1 MERKYY
7 VQKATGAVL
16 YKLAIYL
23 VNEGKEREEVMSM
36 INRVISNA
44 IDDGYN
50 RARIYKN
57 RHEIGGVSLAGITVP
72 PSSAH
77 HLLTE
82 LFQECCVHH
91 VFGDSIRSIFADKH
105 VHRIHYILANHRGTH
120 QLQQEY
126 NALNVS
132 AIVFP
137 N

>member
-7 VQKATGAVL
+7 IQKATGAVL

-23 VNEGKEREEVMSM
+23 VNEGKTREEIMGI

-44 IDDGYN
+44 IDDGHN
-50 RARIYKN
+50 RARAYKN
-57 RHEIGGVSLAGITVP
+57 RHEIGGASLAGMTAS

-77 HLLTE
+77 RLLAE
-82 LFQECCVHH
+82 LFQECCVY
-91 VFGDSIRSIFADKH
+91 VVGDSIRSIFADEH
-105 VHRIHYILANHRGTH
+105 VRRIHSILANHRGTH
-120 QLQQEY
+120 QLQREY
-126 NALNVS
+126 DALNVS